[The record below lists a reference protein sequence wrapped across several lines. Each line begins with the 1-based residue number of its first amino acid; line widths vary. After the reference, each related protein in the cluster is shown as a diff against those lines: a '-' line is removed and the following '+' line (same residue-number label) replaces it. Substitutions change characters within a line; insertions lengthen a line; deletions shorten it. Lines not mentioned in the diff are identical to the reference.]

1 MPRTEY
7 HELYGWMPQSVID
20 SISTKDRM
28 LLFMNWLGMK
38 PTYTGR
44 VIVNAVVKELGDEF
58 LEYMLKDAI
67 CALQYDGELS
77 KENAINLMKDMLD
90 DFATDVNLLYEYVKN
105 YHQDY
110 LGISNEDSDEPEFDG
125 AGFTAEDN
133 HPVENTKKSGPRRDP
148 LTGKFMKAM

>member
-77 KENAINLMKDMLD
+77 KENAINLMK
-90 DFATDVNLLYEYVKN
+90 
-105 YHQDY
+105 
-110 LGISNEDSDEPEFDG
+110 
-125 AGFTAEDN
+125 FTAEDN